1 MVASQ
6 IKLLTLLIEGICFS
20 RSKAQVMKLANS
32 LYNMNA
38 ISEDSFKCLNKTFHL
53 FDVLKDFIYS
63 DAEN

>member
-20 RSKAQVMKLANS
+20 RSKAQVMQLANS
-32 LYNMNA
+32 LYNMNV
-38 ISEDSFKCLNKTFHL
+38 ISEYSFMFEQDLPL
-53 FDVLKDFIYS
+53 FDFLKDFIYS

>member
-32 LYNMNA
+32 LYNMNV
-38 ISEDSFKCLNKTFHL
+38 ISEYSFMFEQDLPL
-53 FDVLKDFIYS
+53 FDFLKDFIYS

>member
-6 IKLLTLLIEGICFS
+6 IKLLTLLIEGICLS

-32 LYNMNA
+32 LYNMNV
-38 ISEDSFKCLNKTFHL
+38 ISEYSFMFEQDLPL
-53 FDVLKDFIYS
+53 FDFLKDFIYS

>member
-38 ISEDSFKCLNKTFHL
+38 ISEYSFKCLNKTFHCL
-53 FDVLKDFIYS
+53 MF
-63 DAEN
+63 